1 MIRFSVI
8 LSVVA
13 VAVGLLIAGAVSA
26 TLMLV
31 YLAIGVASLALLML
45 IAGVVIW
52 GDAVFGAQA
61 RREAEDGEAVADREQ
76 IPVAVAAGS
85 GTVTSGPAAA
95 PLPAA
100 RPAAARSAA
109 ARSSDAQSA
118 AARSSDAQ
126 PAAAR
131 SSDAQPAAAQPAA
144 RTRSRRAAGRSTAG
158 AWSLAERRRPR
169 GGPRPG

>member
-61 RREAEDGEAVADREQ
+61 RREAEIGEAVADREQ
-76 IPVAVAAGS
+76 SRS
-85 GTVTSGPAAA
+85 GLQPDPA
-95 PLPAA
+95 P
-100 RPAAARSAA
+100 
-109 ARSSDAQSA
+109 
-118 AARSSDAQ
+118 
-126 PAAAR
+126 
-131 SSDAQPAAAQPAA
+131 
-144 RTRSRRAAGRSTAG
+144 
-158 AWSLAERRRPR
+158 
-169 GGPRPG
+169 